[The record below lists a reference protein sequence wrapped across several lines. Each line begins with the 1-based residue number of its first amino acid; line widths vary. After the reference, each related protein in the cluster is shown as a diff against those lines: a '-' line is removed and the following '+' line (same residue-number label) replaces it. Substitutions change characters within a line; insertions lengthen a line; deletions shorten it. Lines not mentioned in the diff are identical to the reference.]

1 MHKNRLLEI
10 LARSQADALRNRLTS
25 IDFVHGDVLA
35 EAGSLIERVIFPR
48 SGLVSLV
55 VDLADGERIEAAM
68 VGHDGAVGGAAAF
81 GAMDH
86 LCTGF
91 AQLPGSAWV
100 MKVADLM
107 DFAAADRDFRA
118 ALFAQEQFL
127 LAQAQQT
134 AACNAKHNIPQRLCS
149 WLLRAQDIVATDELL
164 LTQEHLA
171 QMLGV
176 QRASVSMFASQLQ
189 DKGLIHYR
197 RGRVHIVDPM
207 RLASEACE
215 CHANLRQQRV
225 RLFNEPAEEVVVPER
240 ALVG

>member
-1 MHKNRLLEI
+1 MHKNNLLEV

-35 EAGSLIERVIFPR
+35 EAGAPIERVIFPR

-55 VDLADGERIEAAM
+55 VDLAEGDRIEAAM

-81 GAMDH
+81 AATHHMS
-86 LCTGF
+86 TAF

-100 MKVADLM
+100 MKAGDLI
-107 DFAAADRDFRA
+107 DFATASREFRT
-118 ALFAQEQFL
+118 ALFLQEQFL

-149 WLLRAQDIVATDELL
+149 WLLRAQDMVSTDELL

-197 RGRVHIVDPM
+197 RGRVHIVDPN
-207 RLASEACE
+207 RLASEACD
-215 CHANLRQQRV
+215 CHASLREQRA
-225 RLFNEPAEEVVVPER
+225 RLFQELPEQAGAADR
-240 ALVG
+240 AAGA

>member
-1 MHKNRLLEI
+1 
-10 LARSQADALRNRLTS
+10 LRNRLTS
-25 IDFVHGDVLA
+25 IDYVHGDVLVESGA
-35 EAGSLIERVIFPR
+35 PIERVIFPR

-55 VDLADGERIEAAM
+55 VDLADGDRIEAAM
-68 VGHDGAVGGAAAF
+68 VGYEGAVGGAVAF
-81 GAMDH
+81 GAINH

-100 MKVADLM
+100 MKVADLI
-107 DFAAADRDFRA
+107 DFAAADRDFRN
-118 ALFAQEQFL
+118 ALFAEEQFL

-134 AACNAKHNIPQRLCS
+134 AACNAKHNIPQRLGS
-149 WLLRAQDIVATDELL
+149 WLLRAQDMVSTDELL

-189 DKGLIHYR
+189 ERGLIHYR
-197 RGRVHIVDPM
+197 RGRVHIVDPR

-215 CHANLRQQRV
+215 CHASLRQQRA
-225 RLFNEPAEEVVVPER
+225 RLFGESLEDTSAAAD

>member
-10 LARSQADALRNRLTS
+10 LARSHADALRNRLTM
-25 IDFVHGDVLA
+25 IDYVHGDVLA
-35 EAGSLIERVIFPR
+35 ESGTPIERVIFPR

-55 VDLADGERIEAAM
+55 VDLTDGDRIEAAM
-68 VGHDGAVGGAAAF
+68 VGHEGAVGTAVAF
-81 GAMDH
+81 GAMTH

-100 MKVADLM
+100 MKVADLI
-107 DFAAADRDFRA
+107 DFAAADRDFRN
-118 ALFAQEQFL
+118 ALFAEEQFL

-134 AACNAKHNIPQRLCS
+134 AACNAKHNIPQRLGS
-149 WLLRAQDIVATDELL
+149 WLLRAQDLVSIDELL

-189 DKGLIHYR
+189 ERGLIHYR
-197 RGRVHIVDPM
+197 RGRVHIVDPR

-215 CHANLRQQRV
+215 CHATLRQHRT
-225 RLFNEPAEEVVVPER
+225 RLFGEALEETGVADH